1 MTSEQRESL
10 RSAVYDL
17 SIGYPSFVPLDD
29 VDAHLDLWSRQA
41 LLGGNRSSKVGGE
54 SEELHRLFST
64 ISQLLR
70 APAVLSSRME
80 MTFSGSIAIQRAIVA
95 LQLLSSRNN
104 KRPVFVLIEPS
115 IDIYR
120 SMLHEHGV
128 NYVVINR
135 LAMGNDFD
143 MSDAVSVAIREL
155 TSSNSDVLPVVLF
168 DSPSNPLGEVVD
180 SETLRRLGEVVASS
194 DGCLVVDHC
203 FALAGVHDSKHIDLV
218 FHEQDFPC
226 EWMAIW
232 DTGKTFNLNGDKFA
246 ILAASNDELLAA
258 IRHSLETIQV
268 SPSPKDVS
276 FFSQF
281 LSHPL
286 SGELIGRLHLETIAN
301 LNFLL
306 EQQFEFISEA
316 PAGGTFACLSLP
328 SGVGSTAF
336 RRRSLSNGVAI
347 ASGVSFQ
354 SMNPDDPSFIRLSLA
369 RPQEVFTEAMSRLE
383 LQT

>member
-1 MTSEQRESL
+1 
-10 RSAVYDL
+10 
-17 SIGYPSFVPLDD
+17 
-29 VDAHLDLWSRQA
+29 
-41 LLGGNRSSKVGGE
+41 
-54 SEELHRLFST
+54 
-64 ISQLLR
+64 
-70 APAVLSSRME
+70 
-80 MTFSGSIAIQRAIVA
+80 
-95 LQLLSSRNN
+95 
-104 KRPVFVLIEPS
+104 
-115 IDIYR
+115 
-120 SMLHEHGV
+120 
-128 NYVVINR
+128 VINR

-143 MSDAVSVAIREL
+143 MPDAVSVVIREL

-180 SETLRRLGEVVASS
+180 SETMRRLGEVVASS

-203 FALAGVHDSKHIDLV
+203 FALAGVHDSKHVDLV

-232 DTGKTFNLNGDKFA
+232 DTGKTFNLNGDKFG

-258 IRHSLETIQV
+258 IRRSLETIQV

-286 SGELIGRLHLETIAN
+286 SGELIGRLHLETTAN

-306 EQQFEFISEA
+306 EQQFKFISEA

-328 SGVGSTAF
+328 SGVGSAAF
-336 RRRSLSNGVAI
+336 RRSSLSNGVAI

-354 SMNPDDPSFIRLSLA
+354 SMNPDDPSFVRLSLA
-369 RPQEVFTEAMSRLE
+369 RPREVFTEALSRLE
-383 LQT
+383 L